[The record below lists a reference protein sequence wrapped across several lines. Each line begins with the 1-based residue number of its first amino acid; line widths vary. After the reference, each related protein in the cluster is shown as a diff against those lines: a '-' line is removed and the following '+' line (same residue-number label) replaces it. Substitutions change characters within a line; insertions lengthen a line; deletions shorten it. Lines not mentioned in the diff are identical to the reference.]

1 MYTFFLVSCLLCSSM
16 QRCTR
21 RSMLHIR
28 LIISIFLSI
37 CVTIV
42 LIFITNKRQNLSF
55 SVDEPTTIAN
65 RIVLFVRT
73 SHNCQSRLTYLL
85 QSWISTSPSEQ
96 SNLYLITDYISN
108 ETNSTILN
116 SFQNIIQTNCPQTHK
131 RFDLCCKT
139 AHEFDLFY
147 SLTKIKPNLEWMCR
161 FDDDHYVNLYNLYKY
176 LSQMNASKPYYIGR
190 TSITERLRVN
200 DDNRTYSFATYGAG
214 VCFSHTL
221 LKQLRPHVH
230 IKTLPHGCETR
241 QISDDAYVGYLI
253 ELILNISL
261 TSLNHLL
268 HSHLE
273 ILDKSFRNFTLND
286 LTRSI
291 TFGFAWDRY
300 KFEWLPIIHQ
310 LIQLVNQNQFE
321 IANHFWLFL
330 RNYEKEHPENLT
342 NQYDQSCISYQ
353 RLRNQSILLQN
364 KTTIRPSKKPIKKS

>member
-116 SFQNIIQTNCPQTHK
+116 SFQNISVLIYVVKQHM
-131 RFDLCCKT
+131 
-139 AHEFDLFY
+139 
-147 SLTKIKPNLEWMCR
+147 NLIY
-161 FDDDHYVNLYNLYKY
+161 FIV
-176 LSQMNASKPYYIGR
+176 
-190 TSITERLRVN
+190 
-200 DDNRTYSFATYGAG
+200 
-214 VCFSHTL
+214 
-221 LKQLRPHVH
+221 
-230 IKTLPHGCETR
+230 
-241 QISDDAYVGYLI
+241 
-253 ELILNISL
+253 
-261 TSLNHLL
+261 
-268 HSHLE
+268 
-273 ILDKSFRNFTLND
+273 
-286 LTRSI
+286 
-291 TFGFAWDRY
+291 
-300 KFEWLPIIHQ
+300 
-310 LIQLVNQNQFE
+310 
-321 IANHFWLFL
+321 
-330 RNYEKEHPENLT
+330 
-342 NQYDQSCISYQ
+342 
-353 RLRNQSILLQN
+353 
-364 KTTIRPSKKPIKKS
+364 